1 MKLYYAPLEGITT
14 YIYRNTHAQVFGG
27 VDAYFAPFITP
38 SDNEKISIKNM
49 RDVLPERNSSINL
62 KVQALTNRADSFFKF
77 EDMITDLGYNEA
89 NINIGCPSGTVVKKG
104 RGAGF
109 LRDPEGIDQFLYE
122 VFEKTGIT
130 VSVKTRI
137 GYTSGNEMENLMKI
151 YNKYPL
157 DVLIIHPRVRDSFYK
172 GIPDMEVFK
181 SSYNVSAN
189 KVCYNGDI
197 KSAADFNR
205 ITSEYPGLDS
215 IMIGRGAVGNP
226 AVFREIKGGEK
237 LKTAELVEFT
247 ELLITNYNE
256 VLKSDTFTLHKLKEI
271 WMYVIDNFPQEKK
284 LIKAVKKSNNLSDF
298 LRAVYAFPKL

>member
-109 LRDPEGIDQFLYE
+109 LRDPDGIDRFLCE
-122 VFEKTGIT
+122 VFEKTKIT

-151 YNKYPL
+151 YNKYPI

-181 SSYNVSAN
+181 ASYNVSAN

-284 LIKAVKKSNNLSDF
+284 LIKAVKKSNNLADF
-298 LRAVYAFPKL
+298 MRAVYAFPEL